1 MPFRYAERHG
11 PVERGRAAYRRA
23 VRARL
28 LTAVVVVL
36 FSTGAAS
43 DEVVEANLKVVGRS
57 AVEPPAVY
65 GDLTVVGT
73 TAVVATEAPA
83 GPCAGASAAVLN
95 VKDARKPRAV
105 ASIPFPAGMVAADL
119 DSTTIQSEGFT
130 GDVLAIALAPCAG
143 GAATSVTYY
152 DITDPPTPRMLSQTP
167 GAASVSLAQRP
178 DGRVL
183 AARAPAAG
191 VAVDDLSNPRA
202 PAALATWSVP
212 PPGAGCGAATV
223 ALYDDGE
230 LAAAAVAGGVY
241 SLDLIEPTQPTVAGP
256 AEGAGG
262 HVGVLPLGNR
272 TIAVVAEDG
281 SCPPGEP
288 GLRVLTLESREPPV
302 DATPLR
308 YAGPERPGRLV
319 ASGGYAYVAWH
330 GAGLR
335 VVDFAEVRAKTVAQ
349 FVPAN
354 ADVVGVALLAEHVV
368 VSDAFQGL
376 FVLERPDEGGGRA
389 TFWSQFLSIFPYLGF
404 AALAAAALVLPR
416 MLASRA
422 GATARIPVPGAEPV
436 RRRRRA

>member
-1 MPFRYAERHG
+1 M
-11 PVERGRAAYRRA
+11 
-23 VRARL
+23 L
-28 LTAVVVVL
+28 L

-43 DEVVEANLKVVGRS
+43 DEVIEANLKVVGRS

-95 VKDARKPRAV
+95 VKNASKPRVV
-105 ASIPFPAGMVAADL
+105 ATIALAAGTTVADL
-119 DSTTIQSEGFT
+119 DSTNIESEGFT
-130 GDVLAIALAPCAG
+130 GDLLAIALAPCAG
-143 GAATSVTYY
+143 GSPTSVAYY
-152 DITDPPTPRMLSQTP
+152 DITDPATPRMLSQMP
-167 GAASVSLAQRP
+167 GAAGVSLAQRP

-183 AARAPAAG
+183 AARATAAG
-191 VAVDDLSNPRA
+191 VAVDDLGNPTA
-202 PAALATWSVP
+202 PVTLATWSVP
-212 PPGAGCGAATV
+212 PPAAGCGPV
-223 ALYDDGE
+223 SVQLYDDGE
-230 LAAAAVAGGVY
+230 LAAVAGPGGVY
-241 SLDLIEPTQPTVAGP
+241 TLDVIEPSRPTAAGP

-262 HVGVLPLGNR
+262 HVGVLPLGSR

-288 GLRVLTLESREPPV
+288 GLRVLTLEPGQAPV
-302 DATPLR
+302 DAIPLR
-308 YAGPERPGRLV
+308 YAGTESPGRLV
-319 ASGGYAYVAWH
+319 GSGGYAYVSWH
-330 GAGLR
+330 GAGVR

-349 FVPAN
+349 FIPAN
-354 ADVVGVALLAEHVV
+354 GDVVGVALLPQHVV
-368 VSDAFQGL
+368 VSDAYQGL

-404 AALAAAALVLPR
+404 AMLAAAALVLPR

-422 GATARIPVPGAEPV
+422 GATVDMPVPGAAPV

>member
-1 MPFRYAERHG
+1 
-11 PVERGRAAYRRA
+11 VW
-23 VRARL
+23 ARL
-28 LTAVVVVL
+28 WTAAAVVLL

-43 DEVVEANLKVVGRS
+43 DEVIEANLKVVGRY

-65 GDLTVVGT
+65 GDLTVVGA

-95 VKDARKPRAV
+95 IKDAGKPRVV
-105 ASIPFPAGMVAADL
+105 ATISLPAATVVADL
-119 DSTTIQSEGFT
+119 DSTTVQSERFT
-130 GDVLAIALAPCAG
+130 GDLLSLALSPCAG
-143 GAATSVTYY
+143 GPPTSVAYY
-152 DITDPPTPRMLSQTP
+152 DITEPATPRMLSQTA

-178 DGRVL
+178 DGRVV
-183 AARAPAAG
+183 AARASAAG
-191 VAVDDLSNPRA
+191 IAIDDLSDPRA
-202 PAALATWSVP
+202 PVALASWSVP
-212 PPGAGCGAATV
+212 SSAGGCGAV
-223 ALYDDGE
+223 SVQLYDDGE
-230 LAAAAVAGGVY
+230 LAAAALAGGVY
-241 SLDLIEPTQPTVAGP
+241 TLDLIEPPRLTAAGP
-256 AEGAGG
+256 AEGGGG

-288 GLRVLTLESREPPV
+288 GLRVLTVEPREPPV
-302 DATPLR
+302 DAIPLR
-308 YAGPERPGRLV
+308 YAGTEGPGRLV

-368 VSDAFQGL
+368 VSDAYQGL
-376 FVLERPDEGGGRA
+376 FILERPEEGGGRA
-389 TFWSQFLSIFPYLGF
+389 TFWSQFLTLMQYLGGAMF
-404 AALAAAALVLPR
+404 LAALFVVPR
-416 MLASRA
+416 LAMGRSPVGSRV
-422 GATARIPVPGAEPV
+422 PVPGAEPV